1 MPEPARALR
10 RQRGARR
17 HRPPQNGAGIRH
29 LVACAIAGFL
39 AAARVDRRRPFLFS
53 STADAAAGR
62 KQQIV
67 ARRHRRLGRPQRS
80 ERVNVARGLPAAQPV
95 APEAVALAQRA
106 RPVQLSDQG
115 VTGLGD
121 EESTAIG
128 WLTAA
133 VQKCARA
140 LDLARCLEGTL
151 IGDGRALTI

>member
-1 MPEPARALR
+1 MRSAVSEVLDGTVHLKTGPASVTSSSA
-10 RQRGARR
+10 QSPDSS
-17 HRPPQNGAGIRH
+17 PPLESTGGT
-29 LVACAIAGFL
+29 
-39 AAARVDRRRPFLFS
+39 S
-53 STADAAAGR
+53 SSIQDIMLADADEGMVHA
-62 KQQIV
+62 
-67 ARRHRRLGRPQRS
+67 
-80 ERVNVARGLPAAQPV
+80 EM
-95 APEAVALAQRA
+95 
-106 RPVQLSDQG
+106 VQLSDQG

>member
-1 MPEPARALR
+1 MRSAVSEVLDGTVHLKTGPASVTSSPAQSPDSSPPLESTG
-10 RQRGARR
+10 GA
-17 HRPPQNGAGIRH
+17 
-29 LVACAIAGFL
+29 
-39 AAARVDRRRPFLFS
+39 
-53 STADAAAGR
+53 
-62 KQQIV
+62 
-67 ARRHRRLGRPQRS
+67 
-80 ERVNVARGLPAAQPV
+80 
-95 APEAVALAQRA
+95 
-106 RPVQLSDQG
+106 LSDQG

>member
-17 HRPPQNGAGIRH
+17 HRPPQNGAGIRVH
-29 LVACAIAGFL
+29 A
-39 AAARVDRRRPFLFS
+39 
-53 STADAAAGR
+53 
-62 KQQIV
+62 
-67 ARRHRRLGRPQRS
+67 
-80 ERVNVARGLPAAQPV
+80 EM
-95 APEAVALAQRA
+95 
-106 RPVQLSDQG
+106 VQLSDQG

>member
-1 MPEPARALR
+1 MCRSPRVRSAVSEVLD
-10 RQRGARR
+10 GTV
-17 HRPPQNGAGIRH
+17 H
-29 LVACAIAGFL
+29 LKTGPL
-39 AAARVDRRRPFLFS
+39 
-53 STADAAAGR
+53 ADADEGMVHA
-62 KQQIV
+62 
-67 ARRHRRLGRPQRS
+67 
-80 ERVNVARGLPAAQPV
+80 EM
-95 APEAVALAQRA
+95 
-106 RPVQLSDQG
+106 VQLSDQG

>member
-1 MPEPARALR
+1 MRSAVSEVLDGTVHLKTGPAS
-10 RQRGARR
+10 
-17 HRPPQNGAGIRH
+17 
-29 LVACAIAGFL
+29 VT
-39 AAARVDRRRPFLFS
+39 S
-53 STADAAAGR
+53 S
-62 KQQIV
+62 
-67 ARRHRRLGRPQRS
+67 S
-80 ERVNVARGLPAAQPV
+80 AQV
-95 APEAVALAQRA
+95 HAEM
-106 RPVQLSDQG
+106 VQLSDQG

>member
-1 MPEPARALR
+1 MCRSPRVRSAVSEVLDGTVHLKTGPAS
-10 RQRGARR
+10 
-17 HRPPQNGAGIRH
+17 
-29 LVACAIAGFL
+29 VT
-39 AAARVDRRRPFLFS
+39 S
-53 STADAAAGR
+53 SSAQSPDSSPLGDADEGMVHA
-62 KQQIV
+62 
-67 ARRHRRLGRPQRS
+67 
-80 ERVNVARGLPAAQPV
+80 EM
-95 APEAVALAQRA
+95 
-106 RPVQLSDQG
+106 VQLSDQG

>member
-1 MPEPARALR
+1 MCRSPRVRSAVSEVLDGTVHLKTGPAS
-10 RQRGARR
+10 
-17 HRPPQNGAGIRH
+17 
-29 LVACAIAGFL
+29 VADEGMVHA
-39 AAARVDRRRPFLFS
+39 
-53 STADAAAGR
+53 
-62 KQQIV
+62 
-67 ARRHRRLGRPQRS
+67 
-80 ERVNVARGLPAAQPV
+80 EM
-95 APEAVALAQRA
+95 
-106 RPVQLSDQG
+106 VQLSDQG

>member
-1 MPEPARALR
+1 MRSAVSEVLDGTVHLKTGPASVTSSSA
-10 RQRGARR
+10 QSPDSS
-17 HRPPQNGAGIRH
+17 PP
-29 LVACAIAGFL
+29 LE
-39 AAARVDRRRPFLFS
+39 
-53 STADAAAGR
+53 ADEGMVHA
-62 KQQIV
+62 
-67 ARRHRRLGRPQRS
+67 
-80 ERVNVARGLPAAQPV
+80 EM
-95 APEAVALAQRA
+95 
-106 RPVQLSDQG
+106 VQLSAQG

>member
-1 MPEPARALR
+1 MCRSPRVRSAVSEVLDGTVHLKTGPASVTSSSAQSPDSSPPLE
-10 RQRGARR
+10 RQRGRGR
-17 HRPPQNGAGIRH
+17 ERDLIQDIM
-29 LVACAIAGFL
+29 L
-39 AAARVDRRRPFLFS
+39 
-53 STADAAAGR
+53 ADADEGMVHA
-62 KQQIV
+62 
-67 ARRHRRLGRPQRS
+67 
-80 ERVNVARGLPAAQPV
+80 EM
-95 APEAVALAQRA
+95 
-106 RPVQLSDQG
+106 VQLSDQG

>member
-1 MPEPARALR
+1 MRSAVSEVLDGTVHLKTGPAS
-10 RQRGARR
+10 
-17 HRPPQNGAGIRH
+17 
-29 LVACAIAGFL
+29 VT
-39 AAARVDRRRPFLFS
+39 S
-53 STADAAAGR
+53 S
-62 KQQIV
+62 
-67 ARRHRRLGRPQRS
+67 S
-80 ERVNVARGLPAAQPV
+80 AQSPDSSV
-95 APEAVALAQRA
+95 HAEM
-106 RPVQLSDQG
+106 VQLSDQG

>member
-1 MPEPARALR
+1 MRSAVSEVLDGTVHLKTGPASVTSSSA
-10 RQRGARR
+10 QSPDSS
-17 HRPPQNGAGIRH
+17 PP
-29 LVACAIAGFL
+29 LE
-39 AAARVDRRRPFLFS
+39 
-53 STADAAAGR
+53 STGMVHA
-62 KQQIV
+62 
-67 ARRHRRLGRPQRS
+67 
-80 ERVNVARGLPAAQPV
+80 EM
-95 APEAVALAQRA
+95 
-106 RPVQLSDQG
+106 VQLSDQG

>member
-29 LVACAIAGFL
+29 LVVCAIAGFL

-53 STADAAAGR
+53 STVHA
-62 KQQIV
+62 
-67 ARRHRRLGRPQRS
+67 
-80 ERVNVARGLPAAQPV
+80 EM
-95 APEAVALAQRA
+95 
-106 RPVQLSDQG
+106 VQLSDQG

>member
-1 MPEPARALR
+1 MRSAVSEVLDGTVHLKTGPAFVTSSSA
-10 RQRGARR
+10 QSPDSS
-17 HRPPQNGAGIRH
+17 PPLESVHA
-29 LVACAIAGFL
+29 
-39 AAARVDRRRPFLFS
+39 
-53 STADAAAGR
+53 
-62 KQQIV
+62 
-67 ARRHRRLGRPQRS
+67 
-80 ERVNVARGLPAAQPV
+80 EM
-95 APEAVALAQRA
+95 
-106 RPVQLSDQG
+106 VQLSDQG

>member
-1 MPEPARALR
+1 M
-10 RQRGARR
+10 
-17 HRPPQNGAGIRH
+17 
-29 LVACAIAGFL
+29 
-39 AAARVDRRRPFLFS
+39 
-53 STADAAAGR
+53 
-62 KQQIV
+62 
-67 ARRHRRLGRPQRS
+67 
-80 ERVNVARGLPAAQPV
+80 
-95 APEAVALAQRA
+95 
-106 RPVQLSDQG
+106 VQLSDQG

>member
-1 MPEPARALR
+1 MLLLSADSHEDMRAWLRALAAHR
-10 RQRGARR
+10 HAPPCVPTAVAQLLALHEAHIHHLSYAFEPTRKAERQRGRGR
-17 HRPPQNGAGIRH
+17 ERDLIQDIM
-29 LVACAIAGFL
+29 L
-39 AAARVDRRRPFLFS
+39 
-53 STADAAAGR
+53 ADADEGMVHA
-62 KQQIV
+62 
-67 ARRHRRLGRPQRS
+67 
-80 ERVNVARGLPAAQPV
+80 EM
-95 APEAVALAQRA
+95 
-106 RPVQLSDQG
+106 VQLSDQG

>member
-1 MPEPARALR
+1 MCRSPRVRSAVSEVLDGTVHLKTGPASVTSSSA
-10 RQRGARR
+10 QSPDSS
-17 HRPPQNGAGIRH
+17 PP
-29 LVACAIAGFL
+29 LVHA
-39 AAARVDRRRPFLFS
+39 
-53 STADAAAGR
+53 
-62 KQQIV
+62 
-67 ARRHRRLGRPQRS
+67 
-80 ERVNVARGLPAAQPV
+80 EM
-95 APEAVALAQRA
+95 
-106 RPVQLSDQG
+106 VQLSDQG

>member
-1 MPEPARALR
+1 MQSNVRKSTGKIIIHRGCSARAREL
-10 RQRGARR
+10 Q
-17 HRPPQNGAGIRH
+17 
-29 LVACAIAGFL
+29 VTC
-39 AAARVDRRRPFLFS
+39 DLFS
-53 STADAAAGR
+53 ENC
-62 KQQIV
+62 V
-67 ARRHRRLGRPQRS
+67 RPA
-80 ERVNVARGLPAAQPV
+80 ET
-95 APEAVALAQRA
+95 
-106 RPVQLSDQG
+106 VQLSDQG

>member
-1 MPEPARALR
+1 MCRSPRVRSAVSEVLDGTVHLKTGPASVTSSSAQSPDSSPPLESTGGAPSFSPAQLTPLR
-10 RQRGARR
+10 
-17 HRPPQNGAGIRH
+17 
-29 LVACAIAGFL
+29 VASNKSWHA
-39 AAARVDRRRPFLFS
+39 
-53 STADAAAGR
+53 
-62 KQQIV
+62 
-67 ARRHRRLGRPQRS
+67 
-80 ERVNVARGLPAAQPV
+80 EM
-95 APEAVALAQRA
+95 
-106 RPVQLSDQG
+106 VQLSDQG

>member
-1 MPEPARALR
+1 MRSAVSEVLDGTVHLKTGPASVTSSSA
-10 RQRGARR
+10 QSPDSS
-17 HRPPQNGAGIRH
+17 PPLDIM
-29 LVACAIAGFL
+29 L
-39 AAARVDRRRPFLFS
+39 
-53 STADAAAGR
+53 ADADEGMVHA
-62 KQQIV
+62 
-67 ARRHRRLGRPQRS
+67 
-80 ERVNVARGLPAAQPV
+80 EM
-95 APEAVALAQRA
+95 
-106 RPVQLSDQG
+106 VQLSDQG

>member
-1 MPEPARALR
+1 MRSAVSEVLDGTVHLKTGPAS
-10 RQRGARR
+10 
-17 HRPPQNGAGIRH
+17 
-29 LVACAIAGFL
+29 VT
-39 AAARVDRRRPFLFS
+39 S
-53 STADAAAGR
+53 SSVHA
-62 KQQIV
+62 
-67 ARRHRRLGRPQRS
+67 
-80 ERVNVARGLPAAQPV
+80 EM
-95 APEAVALAQRA
+95 
-106 RPVQLSDQG
+106 VQLSDQG

>member
-1 MPEPARALR
+1 MCRSPRVRSAVSEVLDGTVHLKTGPAS
-10 RQRGARR
+10 
-17 HRPPQNGAGIRH
+17 
-29 LVACAIAGFL
+29 VT
-39 AAARVDRRRPFLFS
+39 S
-53 STADAAAGR
+53 SSAQLADADEGMVHA
-62 KQQIV
+62 
-67 ARRHRRLGRPQRS
+67 
-80 ERVNVARGLPAAQPV
+80 EM
-95 APEAVALAQRA
+95 
-106 RPVQLSDQG
+106 VQLSDQG

>member
-1 MPEPARALR
+1 MRARLLGRAALEVGLGRKIKRTGTIVDPRAAPELVFLHVAASGPTSRKNGNNVPEPARALR

-29 LVACAIAGFL
+29 LVVCAIAGFL
-39 AAARVDRRRPFLFS
+39 AAARVDRRLVH
-53 STADAAAGR
+53 A
-62 KQQIV
+62 
-67 ARRHRRLGRPQRS
+67 
-80 ERVNVARGLPAAQPV
+80 EM
-95 APEAVALAQRA
+95 
-106 RPVQLSDQG
+106 VQLSDQG

>member
-1 MPEPARALR
+1 MRSAVSEVLDGTVHLKTGPASVTSSSA
-10 RQRGARR
+10 QSPDSS
-17 HRPPQNGAGIRH
+17 PP
-29 LVACAIAGFL
+29 LE
-39 AAARVDRRRPFLFS
+39 
-53 STADAAAGR
+53 STGGMVHA
-62 KQQIV
+62 
-67 ARRHRRLGRPQRS
+67 
-80 ERVNVARGLPAAQPV
+80 EM
-95 APEAVALAQRA
+95 
-106 RPVQLSDQG
+106 VQLSDQG

>member
-1 MPEPARALR
+1 MHSELRQLIFLHVAASGPTSRKNGNNVPEPARALR

-29 LVACAIAGFL
+29 LVVVHA
-39 AAARVDRRRPFLFS
+39 
-53 STADAAAGR
+53 
-62 KQQIV
+62 
-67 ARRHRRLGRPQRS
+67 
-80 ERVNVARGLPAAQPV
+80 EM
-95 APEAVALAQRA
+95 
-106 RPVQLSDQG
+106 VQLSDQG

>member
-1 MPEPARALR
+1 MRSAVSEVLDGTVHLKTGPASVTSSSAQSPDSSPPLESTG
-10 RQRGARR
+10 GA
-17 HRPPQNGAGIRH
+17 PS
-29 LVACAIAGFL
+29 
-39 AAARVDRRRPFLFS
+39 FS
-53 STADAAAGR
+53 
-62 KQQIV
+62 
-67 ARRHRRLGRPQRS
+67 
-80 ERVNVARGLPAAQPV
+80 PAQ
-95 APEAVALAQRA
+95 LT
-106 RPVQLSDQG
+106 PVQLSDQG

>member
-1 MPEPARALR
+1 MRSAVSEVLDGTVHLKTGPASVTSSSA
-10 RQRGARR
+10 QSPDSS
-17 HRPPQNGAGIRH
+17 PP
-29 LVACAIAGFL
+29 LE
-39 AAARVDRRRPFLFS
+39 
-53 STADAAAGR
+53 STGGADADEGMVHA
-62 KQQIV
+62 
-67 ARRHRRLGRPQRS
+67 
-80 ERVNVARGLPAAQPV
+80 EM
-95 APEAVALAQRA
+95 
-106 RPVQLSDQG
+106 VQLSDQG

>member
-1 MPEPARALR
+1 MRSAVSEVLDGTVHLKTGPASVTSSSA
-10 RQRGARR
+10 QRGRER
-17 HRPPQNGAGIRH
+17 DLIQDIM
-29 LVACAIAGFL
+29 L
-39 AAARVDRRRPFLFS
+39 
-53 STADAAAGR
+53 ADADEGMVHA
-62 KQQIV
+62 
-67 ARRHRRLGRPQRS
+67 
-80 ERVNVARGLPAAQPV
+80 EM
-95 APEAVALAQRA
+95 
-106 RPVQLSDQG
+106 VQLSDQG

>member
-1 MPEPARALR
+1 M
-10 RQRGARR
+10 Q
-17 HRPPQNGAGIRH
+17 
-29 LVACAIAGFL
+29 
-39 AAARVDRRRPFLFS
+39 
-53 STADAAAGR
+53 AAAGSFETTSCWP
-62 KQQIV
+62 KC
-67 ARRHRRLGRPQRS
+67 AF
-80 ERVNVARGLPAAQPV
+80 ARGSV
-95 APEAVALAQRA
+95 PE
-106 RPVQLSDQG
+106 LSDQG

>member
-1 MPEPARALR
+1 MVHAEM
-10 RQRGARR
+10 
-17 HRPPQNGAGIRH
+17 
-29 LVACAIAGFL
+29 
-39 AAARVDRRRPFLFS
+39 
-53 STADAAAGR
+53 
-62 KQQIV
+62 
-67 ARRHRRLGRPQRS
+67 
-80 ERVNVARGLPAAQPV
+80 
-95 APEAVALAQRA
+95 
-106 RPVQLSDQG
+106 VQLSDQG